1 MTTHWFLVDKKCSIC
16 DSDKWVGTIE
26 NFTKYFM
33 IAGTHRDSS
42 LIIIHYKGKD
52 YLVGIGHNGSPVCLR
67 CFEILLGMEDFYDA
81 FYPHLI
87 TNEDAKKRIRKLYS
101 NDMLLKKALS
111 FRKNGKY
118 ISNELIEKLGDD
130 LTFPVKKEGNQ

>member
-1 MTTHWFLVDKKCSIC
+1 MTAHWFLVDKKCSIC
-16 DSDKWVGTIE
+16 DSDKWVGTTE

-42 LIIIHYKGKD
+42 LIIITYKGKD

-67 CFEILLGMEDFYDA
+67 CFEILLGLEDFYDA

-87 TNEDAKKRIRKLYS
+87 TNEDAKKR
-101 NDMLLKKALS
+101 
-111 FRKNGKY
+111 RKNGKY